1 MDQRSSPLVL
11 EKHIYAPKRL
21 GKAQIGLH
29 LDIQRRHSIY
39 PSPPTGFPMLSRT
52 LPTRPLRLRPRSL
65 AALGASLAPSELGLT
80 HVLFV
85 PVGASGGGFRTPG
98 TAGVVVP
105 ENNLEDED
113 TSRRGIR
120 RLPNCVSRAVEAEHE
135 LISHATQPYSI
146 LSRTYSVR
154 ECPEAE
160 EKPMWT
166 DYTRYQ

>member
-1 MDQRSSPLVL
+1 
-11 EKHIYAPKRL
+11 
-21 GKAQIGLH
+21 
-29 LDIQRRHSIY
+29 
-39 PSPPTGFPMLSRT
+39 MLSRT

-65 AALGASLAPSELGLT
+65 AARQLAALGASLAPSELGLT
-80 HVLFV
+80 PVLFV

-105 ENNLEDED
+105 ENNLEGED
-113 TSRRGIR
+113 TSRQGIR